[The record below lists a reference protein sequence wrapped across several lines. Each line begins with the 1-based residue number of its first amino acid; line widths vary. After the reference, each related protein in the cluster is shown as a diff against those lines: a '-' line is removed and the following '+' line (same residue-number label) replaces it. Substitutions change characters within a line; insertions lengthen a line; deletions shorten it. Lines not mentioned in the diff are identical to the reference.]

1 MSNDW
6 EKLAGETGE
15 AVTSNRIKR
24 MFKLGSMGARVAAS
38 SMASKIGSILPGDA
52 EQREDN
58 LKRSNIKNAGRVVEV
73 LSDLKGASM
82 KVGQMLSADPE
93 LLPPEFADV
102 MSSLQKDATPMT
114 YTTVKAQIER
124 ALDRPIETIFS
135 YFDPD
140 PVGSASIGQVHR
152 AVLESGE
159 EVAVKV
165 QYPGVADSLESD
177 LKSLK
182 TMLIYGRAFVDR
194 KRLDELFAEIE
205 RMLLEE
211 ANYEI
216 EAETLGRFH
225 ETLKDHQG
233 LRAPK
238 PYPKWCRKQVL
249 VMEYVHGT
257 KLDDALEALED
268 GPRRQG
274 LLERWMTAYYWMFHE
289 LFELHADPHPG
300 NFLLEE
306 DDTLVMLDFGS
317 VKKYDPAFP
326 DCFLEVVDSTWQND
340 PVRTI
345 AAYERLGFGAKDG
358 ELSKID
364 PELMQ
369 QYQELIVAPFMRN
382 EPFEFGGWEPA
393 KETKRFMLRHPSFMK
408 LVPPPE
414 AIAYLRV
421 LSGIKGLLGKMDAK
435 VNAYTMVHD
444 LIERRGLLTPD
455 P

>member
-268 GPRRQG
+268 GPRRQR

-358 ELSKID
+358 DLSKID